1 MATLSEHEI
10 LLGLLALA
18 LILVVG
24 RGAAEVARRLG
35 QPEVLGEL
43 IGGFL
48 LGPSVLG
55 AMLPH
60 LHHELFLGEGVG
72 QALSMLSWIGAVL
85 LLLIAG
91 LEADLD
97 ILREKVRPGSMAAAF
112 AIIPS
117 IVAGTLFGMG
127 VLGRP
132 AADGFFLGLVL
143 SVTAVSVAAK
153 ILIERGT
160 LRRGY
165 AQVILAAGIASEV
178 IIWPLISMV
187 GSLQSGNPVA
197 AGLRSALF
205 AAFFFVLM
213 MTAGRRFTF
222 WAMRRMADMTQ
233 VVNGQLSLV
242 LVLAFLSA
250 GITQAL
256 GLHALLGAFV
266 FGVLLGQ
273 APRATVQLREKVQT
287 LTVGLFAPVFFVLA
301 GMRVDIYRLEDPLAA
316 VTVLQLF
323 VVASVV
329 KVGLG
334 ALGARLGGLR
344 GWEPALVGIGVNLKG
359 GTDVIVAILGAELG
373 LFSDTAYT
381 LYAVVAILTVLVSP
395 PLLNLLESRV
405 PPSEEERQRLDRE
418 EARRRAYLT
427 GIERVLVPVVPELL
441 PTAAARLVET
451 LSVAK
456 QNQGETFDITEL
468 IPSGE
473 RAIVEKAPQ
482 VLERTEKRLTA
493 ASVHEKVELTAERT
507 AARGPVEAVLEGAKT
522 HQLLVIGAHAPEP
535 RPLLSLGE
543 LQDRIIDGTDSD
555 VLVAI
560 QDGRPLPRRVR
571 RILLPVN
578 GQDYSLAA
586 GDVAAYLAMVHQAEL
601 VLFTVVRSQLGPY
614 QWRAREYR
622 DLLEAGHRSL
632 NELRFRIGCLGVRL
646 TERVRVGGDAGQ
658 AILRELDDRSYQ
670 MVVLGAFDRSGDDR
684 LSLGGTVQS
693 VLTHARTPSVVL
705 ISHKQA
711 GREDG

>member
-43 IGGFL
+43 VGGFL

-55 AMLPH
+55 ALFPH
-60 LHHELFLGEGVG
+60 LHHELFMGVGVG
-72 QALSMLSWIGAVL
+72 QSLSLLSWIGAVL

-112 AIIPS
+112 AIVPS
-117 IVAGTLFGMG
+117 IAAGTLFGIG

-178 IIWPLISMV
+178 IIWPLISVV
-187 GSLQSGNPVA
+187 GSLQSGNPLS

-205 AAFFFVLM
+205 AALFFVLM

-301 GMRVDIYRLEDPLAA
+301 GMRVDIYRLEDPFAA

-323 VVASVV
+323 LAATVV

-373 LFSDTAYT
+373 LLSDTAYT

-427 GIERVLVPVVPELL
+427 GVERVLVPVVPELI

-451 LSVAK
+451 LSLAK
-456 QNQGETFDITEL
+456 QRQGETFDITEL

-473 RAIVEKAPQ
+473 RAIVEKSPQ
-482 VLERTEKRLTA
+482 VLERTEKRLAA

-507 AARGPVEAVLEGAKT
+507 AARGPVEAVLAGAKT

-535 RPLLSLGE
+535 RPILSLGE
-543 LQDRIIDGTDSD
+543 MQDRIIDGTDRD

-560 QDGRPLPRRVR
+560 QDGRPTPRRIR
-571 RILLPVN
+571 RILLPAN
-578 GQDYSLAA
+578 GQEYSLAA
-586 GDVAAYLAMVHQAEL
+586 GDIAAYLAMVHQAEL

-614 QWRAREYR
+614 NWRAREYR

-632 NELRFRIGCLGVRL
+632 SELRFRVGCLGVPL
-646 TERVRVGGDAGQ
+646 TERVRIGGDAGQ

-670 MVVLGAFDRSGDDR
+670 LVVLGAFDRSGDER

-705 ISHKQA
+705 ISHKQTS
-711 GREDG
+711 REES